1 MLLSGDSKVLEDPG
15 GDSDKADNKTKE
27 GEVSKDSLPRLPVLF
42 LRVNIGWC
50 GAPKTNHDL
59 TKSKK
64 F

>member
-15 GDSDKADNKTKE
+15 GDSDKADHKTKE
-27 GEVSKDSLPRLPVLF
+27 GDVSKDSIPRLPVLF
-42 LRVNIGWC
+42 LRVNIRGC
-50 GAPKTNHDL
+50 GAAKTNHDL

>member
-42 LRVNIGWC
+42 LGVNIGGC
-50 GAPKTNHDL
+50 GAAKTNHDFL
-59 TKSKK
+59 MCKK